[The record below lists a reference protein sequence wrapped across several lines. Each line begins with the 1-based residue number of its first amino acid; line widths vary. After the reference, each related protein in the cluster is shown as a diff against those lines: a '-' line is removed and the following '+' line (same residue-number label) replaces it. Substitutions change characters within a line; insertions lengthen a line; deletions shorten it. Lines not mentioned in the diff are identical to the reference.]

1 MFTLPEMSSNWSP
14 KLPIE
19 VVESI
24 CERLY
29 SDDCQSL
36 CNCALTCR
44 PFLLIARIYLFRDI
58 TIFLEPTPPAST
70 QEPPANRHSRLLY
83 FLAFDDHVAS
93 NIRNLRL
100 QRAVPT
106 STNSREDKWAPTIE
120 NLGRMLPK
128 TNSVQRL
135 SIHSSFLS
143 DWTLEDDKLRLI
155 LIQFSQLPGVQ
166 HLELFYMALLGREL
180 PRFLGIPN
188 VSLIGT
194 YINHEDEIPG
204 EISRLPDSGDSTQ
217 STLSN
222 LCVMF
227 RAPENAEDMYSVA
240 QGASRTLKSLTWL
253 SNPSFG
259 T

>member
-1 MFTLPEMSSNWSP
+1 MSSNWSL
-14 KLPIE
+14 KLPVE
-19 VVESI
+19 VVQSI
-24 CERLY
+24 FKRLY
-29 SDDCQSL
+29 SDNCQSL
-36 CNCALTCR
+36 RNCALTCR

-58 TIFLEPTPPAST
+58 TIFLEPTPPASAR
-70 QEPPANRHSRLLY
+70 EPPDNRPSRLLY
-83 FLAFDDHVAS
+83 FFAFDGHVAC

-106 STNSREDKWAPTIE
+106 LTNSREDKWAPTIE

-128 TNSVQRL
+128 MNSLLRL

-143 DWTLEDDKLRLI
+143 DWTLEDDKLHQI
-155 LIQFSQLPGVQ
+155 LMQFSQLPSVQ
-166 HLELFYMALLGREL
+166 HLELFYMALFRREL
-180 PRFLGIPN
+180 PRFLKIPN
-188 VSLIGT
+188 VALIGT
-194 YINHEDEIPG
+194 YLKHEDEILETNSG
-204 EISRLPDSGDSTQ
+204 LPDTDNSVESI
-217 STLSN
+217 LFN